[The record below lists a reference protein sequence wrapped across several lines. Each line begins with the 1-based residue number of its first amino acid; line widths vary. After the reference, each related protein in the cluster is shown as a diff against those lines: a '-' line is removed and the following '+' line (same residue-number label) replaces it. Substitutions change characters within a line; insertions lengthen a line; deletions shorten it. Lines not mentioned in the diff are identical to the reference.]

1 MSQNEADRDLAGP
14 VDEKARAFLPDDL
27 YPVAQQLA
35 SRLLARV
42 AEVEEKDKRIAGLEV
57 LVAKA
62 EAGEYHSRTLCAAAG
77 DSAGCEA
84 CAEIRSVLGRT

>member
-1 MSQNEADRDLAGP
+1 MGQNEADRALAGP

-42 AEVEEKDKRIAGLEV
+42 AEAEEKDKLLERALSV
-57 LVAKA
+57 IEHSKLTSCDCL
-62 EAGEYHSRTLCAAAG
+62 AGE
-77 DSAGCEA
+77 
-84 CAEIRSVLGRT
+84 IRKSLGRT